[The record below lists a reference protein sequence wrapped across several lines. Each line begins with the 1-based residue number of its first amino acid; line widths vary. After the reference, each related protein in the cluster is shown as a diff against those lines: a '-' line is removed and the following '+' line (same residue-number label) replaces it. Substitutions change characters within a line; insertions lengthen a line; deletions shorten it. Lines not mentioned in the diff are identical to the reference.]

1 MAINIDKALGVFPQ
15 AMELRGRRA
24 EILANNLANGDTP
37 GFLARDV
44 DFKDVLGGMMG
55 ESTEAQPLAA
65 TRAGHELGLLSPDS
79 IEGLKYRLNAQ
90 PSVDGNTVDM
100 QKERTEFVRNTQE
113 FQAALTFLNG
123 KLKGLT
129 TAIKGGE

>member
-1 MAINIDKALGVFPQ
+1 MAINIDKALGVFPN
-15 AMELRGRRA
+15 ALELRSRRA

-37 GFLARDV
+37 GFMARDV
-44 DFKDVLGGMMG
+44 DFKSVLGGMMG
-55 ESTEAQPLAA
+55 EGTQTPALEATQV
-65 TRAGHELGLLSPDS
+65 RHEQGLLSPDS
-79 IEGLKYRLNAQ
+79 INGLMYRMAAQ
-90 PSVDGNTVDM
+90 PSVDGNTVDL

-113 FQAALTFLNG
+113 FQAALTFLNS

>member
-15 AMELRGRRA
+15 AMELRSRRS
-24 EILANNLANGDTP
+24 EVLANNLANGDTP
-37 GFLARDV
+37 GFMARDL
-44 DFKDVLGGMMG
+44 DFKNVLSGMLG
-55 ESTEAQPLAA
+55 ENTDTPALQATQSGHAQN
-65 TRAGHELGLLSPDS
+65 LLKPDS
-79 IEGLKYRLNAQ
+79 INGLMYRMAAQ

-123 KLKGLT
+123 KLKTLSA
-129 TAIKGGE
+129 AIKGGE

>member
-15 AMELRGRRA
+15 ALELRSRRA

-44 DFKDVLGGMMG
+44 DFKDVLGGMLG
-55 ESTEAQPLAA
+55 ESTETPALEA
-65 TRAGHELGLLSPDS
+65 TRSGHEQGLLSPDS
-79 IEGLKYRLNAQ
+79 IQGLKYRLNAQ
-90 PSVDGNTVDM
+90 PSVDGNTVDV

-113 FQAALTFLNG
+113 FQAALTFLNS

>member
-1 MAINIDKALGVFPQ
+1 MAINIDKAFGLFPQ

-44 DFKDVLGGMMG
+44 DFKDVLSGMMG
-55 ESTEAQPLAA
+55 ESTATTPLQATQGRHAQD
-65 TRAGHELGLLSPDS
+65 LLSPDS
-79 IEGLKYRLNAQ
+79 INGLMYRLSGQ
-90 PSVDGNTVDM
+90 PSVDGNTVDV

-123 KLKGLT
+123 KIKGLL

>member
-1 MAINIDKALGVFPQ
+1 MAINIDKALGVFPH
-15 AMELRGRRA
+15 AMELRSRRA

-37 GFLARDV
+37 GFMARDV
-44 DFKDVLGGMMG
+44 DFKSVLGGMLG
-55 ESTEAQPLAA
+55 EQTETPALQATQSGHAQ
-65 TRAGHELGLLSPDS
+65 GLLSPDS
-79 IEGLKYRLNAQ
+79 INGLMYRMASQ
-90 PSVDGNTVDM
+90 PSVDGNTVDV

-123 KLKGLT
+123 KLKGLS

>member
-1 MAINIDKALGVFPQ
+1 MAINIDKALGIFPQ
-15 AMELRGRRA
+15 ALELRSRRA

-37 GFLARDV
+37 GFMARDV

-55 ESTEAQPLAA
+55 EA
-65 TRAGHELGLLSPDS
+65 TATPALQTTQNRHANDLLSPDS
-79 IEGLKYRLNAQ
+79 INGLMYRMAAQ

-113 FQAALTFLNG
+113 FQAAFTFLNS
-123 KLKGLT
+123 KLKGLM

>member
-1 MAINIDKALGVFPQ
+1 MAINLDKALGVFPQ

-24 EILANNLANGDTP
+24 EILSNNLANGDTP
-37 GFLARDV
+37 GFRARDV
-44 DFKDVLGGMMG
+44 DFKDVLGGMLG
-55 ESTEAQPLAA
+55 DPSA
-65 TRAGHELGLLSPDS
+65 TPSPVTTQSGHVQGLLVPDS
-79 IEGLKYRLNAQ
+79 IDGLKYRLAAQ

-123 KLKGLT
+123 KIKSLNMAL
-129 TAIKGGE
+129 KGGE

>member
-15 AMELRGRRA
+15 ALELRSRRA

-44 DFKDVLGGMMG
+44 DFKSVLGGMLG
-55 ESTEAQPLAA
+55 ESTETPQLQA
-65 TRAGHELGLLSPDS
+65 TQVRHEQGLLSPDS
-79 IEGLKYRLNAQ
+79 INGLMYRMSAQ
-90 PSVDGNTVDM
+90 PSVDGNSVDM

-113 FQAALTFLNG
+113 FQAALTFLNS
-123 KLKGLT
+123 KLKGLS

>member
-1 MAINIDKALGVFPQ
+1 MAINIDKALGAFPH
-15 AMELRGRRA
+15 ALELRSRRA

-37 GFLARDV
+37 GFMARDV
-44 DFKDVLGGMMG
+44 DFKNVLSGMMG
-55 ESTEAQPLAA
+55 EQTDTPALQATQP
-65 TRAGHELGLLSPDS
+65 RHEQGLLSPDS
-79 IEGLKYRLNAQ
+79 ISGLMYRMASQ

-113 FQAALTFLNG
+113 FQAALTFLNS

-129 TAIKGGE
+129 MAIKGGE

>member
-37 GFLARDV
+37 GFMARDV
-44 DFKDVLGGMMG
+44 DFKDVLGGMLG
-55 ESTEAQPLAA
+55 EA
-65 TRAGHELGLLSPDS
+65 TQAPSLQTTQVRHEQGLLSPDS
-79 IEGLKYRLNAQ
+79 INGLMYRMASQ
-90 PSVDGNTVDM
+90 PSVDGNTVDL

-123 KLKGLT
+123 KLKGLV